1 MSVFWLALAA
11 FAIGTEGFVIA
22 GLLPSIA
29 ADLSI
34 SVPAAGQLV
43 TAYALTYAV
52 GSPILAVTLN
62 NIDRRTVLALALT
75 TFIAGNLVATVASSY
90 ALPLASRML
99 MALGS
104 GLCMPTALAVSVA
117 VAAPERRGR
126 AVALVTSG
134 LTVATVIGVPLG
146 NLVGSLLGWRATFA
160 MVALIGAVA
169 LAGLLLGL
177 PRGLPRNTASL
188 SERLAVARHSNV
200 VIALLITILW
210 ALGGFTV
217 FTYFAVPLR
226 GLGFDAAQISLALL
240 VFGGA
245 AAIGNMLGGVLADRL
260 GTLATAGL
268 GLAGMASALI
278 LHSLVLKLMPGQAH
292 YAVLGAIFLWGISGW
307 AFYPAQIASI
317 IRIEPQASM
326 IALSLNAS
334 AMYLGFAIGGALGG
348 AVLATLSPTDL
359 GWIGGSSVA
368 ASLLVHLARGWQAR
382 PKPVKIAG

>member
-1 MSVFWLALAA
+1 MTVFWLALGA
-11 FAIGTEGFVIA
+11 FAIGTESFVIA

-34 SVPAAGQLV
+34 SVSAAGQLV

-52 GSPILAVTLN
+52 GSPILVAALSNV
-62 NIDRRTVLALALT
+62 DRRTVVAAALT
-75 TFIAGNLVATVASSY
+75 TFIAGNLAAMAASSY
-90 ALPLASRML
+90 AQLLVSRML
-99 MALGS
+99 MAVGA
-104 GLCMPTALAVSVA
+104 GLCMPTALTVSVA
-117 VAAPERRGR
+117 VASPERRGR

-169 LAGLLLGL
+169 LAGLMFGL

-188 SERLAVARHSNV
+188 GERLAVARHGNV
-200 VIALLITILW
+200 LAALLITTFW

-226 GLGFDAAQISLALL
+226 ELGFDASRISLALL

-260 GTLATAGL
+260 GAMATAAL

-278 LHSLVLKLMPGQAH
+278 LYSLVLKLMPGQAH
-292 YAVLGAIFLWGISGW
+292 CAVLGAIFLWGISGW
-307 AFYPAQIASI
+307 AFYPAQVAGI
-317 IRIEPQASM
+317 IRIAPQASM

-334 AMYLGFAIGGALGG
+334 AMYLGFALCGALGG
-348 AVLATLSPTDL
+348 AVLAALSPSDL
-359 GWIGGSSVA
+359 GWIGGTSVA
-368 ASLLVHLARGWQAR
+368 IACLAQLTRALPAR
-382 PKPVKIAG
+382 PNPVKIDG